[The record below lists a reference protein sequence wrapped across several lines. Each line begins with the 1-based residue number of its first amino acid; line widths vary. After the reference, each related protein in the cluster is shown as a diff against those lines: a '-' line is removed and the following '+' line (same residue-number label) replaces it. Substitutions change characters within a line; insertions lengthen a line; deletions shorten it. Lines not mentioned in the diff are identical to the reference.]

1 MFAVA
6 ALANSWFVL
15 ALLLPGTLAPATTFI
30 SEHAARGQ
38 PFAYLFRAADLLTG
52 ASLLLGVLAGGWR
65 APRNRWLLVA
75 GAALFTYGACTL
87 ADSVLPLDCVPSV
100 DPGCRVAE
108 LAGSVSVQHQAHS
121 VTGVVEGVAVVLASY
136 GLSLGTRF
144 SPGWAGF
151 SRAAGVIGALQV
163 GFAIAV
169 SWLWLAGVLAVG
181 WPQRLATVLVSVLF
195 AMLAANL
202 WRQELDPAAPPA
214 WPGPDSGTRMT
225 ITGPDGAALAVTIRE
240 PESAGTEPLP
250 TVLLVNGLSLP
261 AALWAPVVQRLPA
274 ARVASFD
281 RPGLGA
287 SRGQPGLALAEQA
300 TQLQAVARA
309 AAPSGR
315 IVVVAHSHGALAAG
329 MLARREPQRVA
340 ALVLV
345 DPSIPTPHHPAT
357 HAAQRLAVAIMGLIS
372 SYRYTAAVVG
382 RPTTWLQLRAGTA
395 RADCYWPPLH
405 LRQAMATQRRLLAAI
420 AELRTEPDD
429 LVTAASIVAVDP
441 LPVPVTVVAGTRG
454 GWPAYLPARGWAA
467 RLEARTRDL
476 RNRADPGVEVRFQA
490 LAGAHLLML
499 DTPDEL
505 AAIIADVSRRVT

>member
-30 SEHAARGQ
+30 SEHAARSQ
-38 PFAYLFRAADLLTG
+38 PFAHLFRAADLLTG
-52 ASLLLGVLAGGWR
+52 ASLLLGVLVAGWR

-75 GAALFTYGACTL
+75 GAALVAYGACTL
-87 ADSVLPLDCVPSV
+87 ADTALPLDCAPSV
-100 DPGCRVAE
+100 DPTCRAAE
-108 LAGSVSVQHQAHS
+108 LAGEVSLQHHAHS
-121 VTGVVEGVAVVLASY
+121 VTGVVEGIAVVLAAY
-136 GLSLGTRF
+136 CLSLGTRF
-144 SPGWAGF
+144 SPDWAGF
-151 SRAAGVIGALQV
+151 SRTAGAIATLQV
-163 GFAIAV
+163 VFALVV
-169 SWLWLAGVLAVG
+169 SGLWLAGVLAVG
-181 WPQRLATVLVSVLF
+181 WPQRLATVLVSALF
-195 AMLAANL
+195 AVLAANL

-214 WPGPDSGTRMT
+214 WPAPDSGISTT
-225 ITGPDGAALAVTIRE
+225 INGPDGAALAVTIRQPDTADAE
-240 PESAGTEPLP
+240 PAP

-261 AALWAPVVQRLPA
+261 AALWAPVVQRLPTL
-274 ARVASFD
+274 RVASFD

-340 ALVLV
+340 GLVLV
-345 DPSIPTPHHPAT
+345 DPSIPTPHHPAAR
-357 HAAQRLAVAIMGLIS
+357 AAQHLAVGIMGLIS
-372 SYRYTAAVVG
+372 SNRFTAAAVG
-382 RPTTWLQLRAGTA
+382 RPTTWMQLRAGTA

-405 LRQAMATQRRLLAAI
+405 LRRAMATQRRLLAAI

-429 LVTAASIVAVDP
+429 LVSAASIVAGDP
-441 LPVPVTVVAGTRG
+441 LPVPVTVIAGTRA
-454 GWPAYLPARGWAA
+454 GWPSYLPARSWASK
-467 RLEARTRDL
+467 LEARTRDL
-476 RNRADPGVEVRFQA
+476 ANRTHPGVEVRFQA